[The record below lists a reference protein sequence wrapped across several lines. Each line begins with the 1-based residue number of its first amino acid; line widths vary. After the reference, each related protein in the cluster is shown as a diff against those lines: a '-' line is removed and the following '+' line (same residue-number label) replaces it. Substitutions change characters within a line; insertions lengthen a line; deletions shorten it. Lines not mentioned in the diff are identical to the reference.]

1 MEKIREYLEKIFDIE
16 GRRKDRVFDRGS
28 WLVHLK
34 LGFFGIGNCITF
46 SLSGGKESDQTLK
59 LWAPLPLLSSL
70 CVWTGYVPEG
80 CHSEVPSENRF
91 PGQ

>member
-1 MEKIREYLEKIFDIE
+1 MLINGKIRKYLGKIFDIE
-16 GRRKDRVFDRGS
+16 GRRNGS
-28 WLVHLK
+28 LK
-34 LGFFGIGNCITF
+34 IDFFGIGNCITF
-46 SLSGGKESDQTLK
+46 SLSGRKESDQTLN
-59 LWAPLPLLSSL
+59 LWPLLPLLSSS

>member
-1 MEKIREYLEKIFDIE
+1 MTLKEEGKIEYLIM
-16 GRRKDRVFDRGS
+16 
-28 WLVHLK
+28 VHGCLK
-34 LGFFGIGNCITF
+34 LDFFGIGNCITF